1 MQPHH
6 AAAASHRRQCLVHR
20 RSEEGWLD
28 GLGLL
33 QDLRARNRPSGRD
46 GPYGGVVTTS
56 KGERDGGQSSGNAL
70 VIAFADD
77 GRPIPVLIR
86 SDGAVIVMHDGPAF
100 RALSLD
106 GISFPAG

>member
-1 MQPHH
+1 M
-6 AAAASHRRQCLVHR
+6 S
-20 RSEEGWLD
+20 
-28 GLGLL
+28 
-33 QDLRARNRPSGRD
+33 
-46 GPYGGVVTTS
+46 TS
-56 KGERDGGQSSGNAL
+56 KGERNVEQPSGNAL

-100 RALSLD
+100 RSLSLD